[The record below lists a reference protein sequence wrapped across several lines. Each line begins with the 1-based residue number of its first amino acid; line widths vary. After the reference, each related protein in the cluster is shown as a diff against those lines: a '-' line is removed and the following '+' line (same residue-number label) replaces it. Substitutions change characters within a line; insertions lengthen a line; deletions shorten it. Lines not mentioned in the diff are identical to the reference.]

1 MKHENGYWIDENNN
15 RWGEC
20 CGKERAKEL
29 SSSMINCD
37 NCYIA
42 PIVSVQERIGP
53 HFITGKQ
60 KRECP
65 CRLYVVVSVVI

>member
-29 SSSMINCD
+29 SLSW
-37 NCYIA
+37 
-42 PIVSVQERIGP
+42 
-53 HFITGKQ
+53 
-60 KRECP
+60 KRM
-65 CRLYVVVSVVI
+65 RWKV